1 MGNIGADTE
10 LTAPVDPGHIPPDDW
25 ETVVRSVP
33 IVSVDLV
40 VLTDDGVVLTKRINE
55 PAKGEW
61 FVPGGRVRKGE
72 QLREAVHRIAD
83 GELGVDVIIEQSL
96 GAYEHL
102 YDTSEI
108 DDSSGGKHYV
118 PHGFVVRT
126 DTTSFSL
133 DSQHDVVE
141 VFAEPP
147 ASLHEYVTAYLRD
160 ADVY

>member
-1 MGNIGADTE
+1 MSNIGDDTE
-10 LTAPVDPGHIPPDDW
+10 STGPVDPGHIPPEDW

-33 IVSVDLV
+33 IVSVDV
-40 VLTDDGVVLTKRINE
+40 VVMTGDGVVLTKRTNE
-55 PAKGEW
+55 PAKGKW

-72 QLREAVHRIAD
+72 RLRAAVHRIAD
-83 GELGVDVIIEQSL
+83 EELGVDVTIEQSL

-108 DDSSGGKHYV
+108 GDGSGKHYV

-133 DSQHDVVE
+133 DSQHDAIE

-147 ASLHEYVTAYLRD
+147 ASLHKYVTAYLRD
-160 ADVY
+160 AGVY